1 MTTVAQS
8 LLQAAGRVPR
18 SEARLLLAAAIGKPK
33 EFLIA
38 HPEYALTDAQ
48 SSLFVSYLKRAQ
60 TGEPIPYIVGV
71 QEFWGRPFHVTP
83 ATLIPRPDTETLI
96 EEALSFLK
104 DLDTP
109 RVLDLGTGS
118 GCIAVTIALDCP
130 STSLGLRQK

>member
-48 SSLFVSYLKRAQ
+48 SSLFVSYL
-60 TGEPIPYIVGV
+60 
-71 QEFWGRPFHVTP
+71 
-83 ATLIPRPDTETLI
+83 
-96 EEALSFLK
+96 
-104 DLDTP
+104 
-109 RVLDLGTGS
+109 
-118 GCIAVTIALDCP
+118 
-130 STSLGLRQK
+130 

>member
-71 QEFWGRPFHVTP
+71 QEFWGAPLSRHTCHAHSASGHRNAHRRGTLFSQRP
-83 ATLIPRPDTETLI
+83 
-96 EEALSFLK
+96 
-104 DLDTP
+104 
-109 RVLDLGTGS
+109 
-118 GCIAVTIALDCP
+118 
-130 STSLGLRQK
+130 